1 MEQGTH
7 LMSKA
12 LTADEAAEREA
23 AHRAKLDPVVSAH
36 LRRKAR
42 GEKHPVMDFL
52 FEYYPFAPAR
62 LMRWSPG
69 WGVAIRGGA
78 GETGWRLIREGRL
91 EGEVWSLDRAAFPDR
106 RLEALRWTVSLLD
119 RVAARPPRF
128 GCYGLHEWAMVYRA
142 PEVRH
147 GQLPLRL
154 TAAER
159 ERVVEQVPVVCS
171 HYDAF
176 RFFTEA
182 ARPLNRL
189 QPRLETRGELEQAG
203 CLHVNMDLYKWAMQ
217 WHPWVAGEL
226 VAEVFALACA
236 IREWDMRASPYDVTS
251 LGLEPVRI
259 ETEAGRAD
267 YAAQQAVFCQQAEP
281 LRRRLTDTLRGL
293 ATWAA
298 G

>member
-1 MEQGTH
+1 MPN
-7 LMSKA
+7 A
-12 LTADEAAEREA
+12 LAAVEAAEREA
-23 AHRAKLDPVVSAH
+23 AYRARLDPVVSAH

-42 GEKHPVMDFL
+42 GQKHPVMDFL

-69 WGVAIRGGA
+69 WGVAIHGVA
-78 GETGWRLIREGRL
+78 GEASWQLLREGRL
-91 EGEVWSLDRAAFPDR
+91 DGEVWSLDRAVFPAR
-106 RLEALRWTVSLLD
+106 RLDALNWTVSLLD
-119 RVAARPPRF
+119 RVAGRTPRF
-128 GCYGLHEWAMVYRA
+128 GCFGLHEWAMVYRA

-159 ERVVEQVPVVCS
+159 EQVVERLPVVCS

-176 RFFTEA
+176 RFFTDA
-182 ARPLNRL
+182 ARPLNRW
-189 QPRLETRGELEQAG
+189 QPVLETRAELEQAG
-203 CLHVNMDLYKWAMQ
+203 CLHVNMDLYKWVMQ

-226 VAEVFALACA
+226 VAEAFLLACA

-259 ETEAGRAD
+259 ETEEGRAE
-267 YAAQQAVFCQQAEP
+267 YAAQQQVFSEQAEP
-281 LRRRLTDTLRGL
+281 VRRRLADALRGL
-293 ATWAA
+293 AAWAGTA
-298 G
+298 